1 MGFSDIGDETTGGLC
16 CFCECLDVARMTG
29 SHLDDGYLMLLSQTE
44 ERFGDADI
52 VVEVAL
58 CIKNVELLRQD
69 SRNKFLCGSLPVGT
83 SNAND
88 RDVKLTSVFTG

>member
-1 MGFSDIGDETTGGLC
+1 MGSA
-16 CFCECLDVARMTG
+16 VSA
-29 SHLDDGYLMLLSQTE
+29 SQTE
-44 ERFGDADI
+44 ERLGYADI

-69 SRNKFLCGSLPVGT
+69 SRNKFLCGGLPVGT

-88 RDVKLTSVFTG
+88 RDIKLTSVFTG